1 MILITIITSFIISL
15 NYVKSKPEFHLIET
29 EVVIVSFTLISHL
42 ISLKNIR
49 ILATFLSVKTSSAL

>member
-29 EVVIVSFTLISHL
+29 EVVIVSFTLGTHL

-49 ILATFLSVKTSSAL
+49 ILKRCDLE